1 MRTECD
7 TLKRVL
13 NEDGFQEEIVALA
26 NVGLEQQISSM
37 KAEGTSINSTY
48 YIHKAVVKEVGLSG
62 IVFRVKAANTSN
74 SALENQIISFDVPF
88 MFKDAVTGN
97 GKANDM
103 DADELRQVVL
113 NAISSVS
120 IDEYSEV

>member
-1 MRTECD
+1 M
-7 TLKRVL
+7 V
-13 NEDGFQEEIVALA
+13 
-26 NVGLEQQISSM
+26 
-37 KAEGTSINSTY
+37 EGTSINSTY

-97 GKANDM
+97 GEANDM
-103 DADELRQVVL
+103 DADELRQAVL
-113 NAISSVS
+113 NTIF
-120 IDEYSEV
+120 

>member
-1 MRTECD
+1 M
-7 TLKRVL
+7 KRVL

-74 SALENQIISFDVPF
+74 SALESKLFHSTFHSCFRMLLQEMVKRMIWMLMNYD
-88 MFKDAVTGN
+88 K
-97 GKANDM
+97 
-103 DADELRQVVL
+103 
-113 NAISSVS
+113 
-120 IDEYSEV
+120 

>member
-1 MRTECD
+1 M
-7 TLKRVL
+7 
-13 NEDGFQEEIVALA
+13 FQ
-26 NVGLEQQISSM
+26 
-37 KAEGTSINSTY
+37 
-48 YIHKAVVKEVGLSG
+48 
-62 IVFRVKAANTSN
+62 
-74 SALENQIISFDVPF
+74 
-88 MFKDAVTGN
+88 DAVTGN